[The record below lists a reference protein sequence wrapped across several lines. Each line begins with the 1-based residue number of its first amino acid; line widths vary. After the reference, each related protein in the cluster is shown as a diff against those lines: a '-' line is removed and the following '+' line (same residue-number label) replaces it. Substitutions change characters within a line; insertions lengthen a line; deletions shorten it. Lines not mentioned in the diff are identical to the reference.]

1 MMIDLPPPPPTAL
14 PPPSAHPA
22 AVYLAG
28 LAPGSRRTMAG
39 ALKRCAAQLAP
50 DLALDQFPWAQ
61 LRRGHLQ
68 AVRAQLLEQRKAPA
82 TVNKALAALRGVV
95 REASELGLLRA
106 DEAARAIAVAGV
118 RGDRPPAGR
127 ALSAGEVRAL
137 FFLCQRPTAAAARD
151 AAVLALLYGA
161 GLRRAEV
168 VGLQLEDLRAEEGV
182 LVVQGK
188 GERRRRVPL
197 PSGTLLALRAWLAHR
212 GSQPGPLLWPVRSNG
227 RLLAHRAL
235 TEQAVYHLLRR
246 LGPRAGVARFSP
258 HDLRRTYIGELL
270 EAGADLAVVQRLA
283 GHRSPLTT
291 SRYDRRPEAAQQRA
305 VERLHVPFAGA
316 E

>member
-1 MMIDLPPPPPTAL
+1 MPDLPTPAPVAL
-14 PPPSAHPA
+14 PPPSTHPV

-39 ALKRCAAQLAP
+39 ALRRTAEILAP
-50 DLALDQFPWAQ
+50 GVPFDQFPWGQ
-61 LRRGHLQ
+61 LRRAHVQ
-68 AVRAQLLEQRKAPA
+68 AVRAKMLEGSAPA

-95 REASELGLLRA
+95 REASELGLIRA
-106 DEAARAIAVAGV
+106 DEAQRALAVAGV

-127 ALSAGEVRAL
+127 ALAAGEVRAL
-137 FFLCQRPTAAAARD
+137 FSLCRRPTAAAARD
-151 AAVLALLYGA
+151 AAILALLFGA
-161 GLRRAEV
+161 GLRRAEL
-168 VGLQLEDLRAEEGV
+168 VGLEFEDLRADEGV
-182 LVVQGK
+182 VVVRGK
-188 GERRRRVPL
+188 GDRRRRVSL
-197 PSGTLLALRAWLAHR
+197 PSGAVLALRAWLAHR

-227 RLLAHRAL
+227 QLLAHRAL
-235 TEQAVYHLLRR
+235 TEQAIYHLLRR
-246 LGPRAGVARFSP
+246 LGPRAGLARFSP

>member
-1 MMIDLPPPPPTAL
+1 MPDLPSPAPVALPPPPT
-14 PPPSAHPA
+14 HPV

-39 ALKRCAAQLAP
+39 ALRRAAEILAP
-50 DLALDQFPWAQ
+50 GVPFDQFPWGQ
-61 LRRGHLQ
+61 LRRAHVQ
-68 AVRAQLLEQRKAPA
+68 AVRAKMLEGSAPA

-95 REASELGLLRA
+95 REASELGLIRA
-106 DEAARAIAVAGV
+106 DEAARALAVAGV

-127 ALSAGEVRAL
+127 ALAAGEVRAL
-137 FFLCQRPTAAAARD
+137 FSLCRRPTAAAARD
-151 AAVLALLYGA
+151 AAILALLFGA
-161 GLRRAEV
+161 GLRRAEL
-168 VGLQLEDLRAEEGV
+168 VGLEFEDLRADEGV
-182 LVVQGK
+182 VVVRGK
-188 GERRRRVPL
+188 GDRRRRVSL

-227 RLLAHRAL
+227 QLLAHRAL
-235 TEQAVYHLLRR
+235 TEQAIYHLLRR
-246 LGPRAGVARFSP
+246 LGPRAGLARFSP

-305 VERLHVPFAGA
+305 VERLHVPFAGV